1 MIIDTTF
8 DFRKDVKPSADP
20 DKESKKLLSYHKYL
34 WSKKLPNG
42 QMFELSDTEPN
53 NYLFHKSKLG
63 KFSMSS
69 DGIGV
74 SFINRKDMN
83 EIVSQI
89 SEKRKE
95 EILSIVYSLGGFI
108 IFPSNKIMIN
118 GKKRLTINGERGW
131 NRRIVDRF
139 DLTLECI
146 KRFYQND
153 KSPLTET
160 LNRYKSFFELFY
172 NFEGYVN
179 FFLLQDL
186 VKEKYSK
193 INYFLP
199 FDDFKNSPI
208 PNDIIEYKL
217 YRKNMIEFINKR
229 NQRIKEFR
237 II

>member
-1 MIIDTTF
+1 MIIDNTF
-8 DFRKDVKPSADP
+8 DFRRDVKPNADP
-20 DKESKKLLSYHKYL
+20 DNESKKLLSYHKYL

-42 QMFELSDTEPN
+42 QMFELSDTEPD

-74 SFINRKDMN
+74 SFINRKDMS
-83 EIVSQI
+83 EIINQI

-95 EILSIVYSLGGFI
+95 EILSIVYSLEGFI

-146 KRFYQND
+146 RRYYLNIDNPLQQTLQRYEKFFQLFQNF
-153 KSPLTET
+153 
-160 LNRYKSFFELFY
+160 R
-172 NFEGYVN
+172 GYVE

-186 VKEKYSK
+186 VNSK
-193 INYFLP
+193 FTEIKFFLNFDAKFPLRPLPKRLEEYNQYINNNL
-199 FDDFKNSPI
+199 DF
-208 PNDIIEYKL
+208 II
-217 YRKNMIEFINKR
+217 KR
-229 NQRIKEFR
+229 RNRMK
-237 II
+237 

>member
-1 MIIDTTF
+1 MIIDNTF
-8 DFRKDVKPSADP
+8 DFRRDVKPNADP

-42 QMFELSDTEPN
+42 QMFELSDTEPD

-74 SFINRKDMN
+74 SFINRKDMS
-83 EIVSQI
+83 EIINQI

-146 KRFYQND
+146 RRYYLNIDNPLQQTLQRYEKFFQLFQNF
-153 KSPLTET
+153 
-160 LNRYKSFFELFY
+160 R
-172 NFEGYVN
+172 GYVE

-186 VKEKYSK
+186 VKSK
-193 INYFLP
+193 FTEIKFFLNFDAKFPSRPLPKSLEEYNQYINNNLNF
-199 FDDFKNSPI
+199 
-208 PNDIIEYKL
+208 II
-217 YRKNMIEFINKR
+217 KR
-229 NQRIKEFR
+229 RNRMK
-237 II
+237 

>member
-1 MIIDTTF
+1 MIIDNTF
-8 DFRKDVKPSADP
+8 DFRRDVKPNADP

-42 QMFELSDTEPN
+42 QMFELSDTEPD

-146 KRFYQND
+146 RRYYLNINNPLQQTLRRYEKFFQLFQNF
-153 KSPLTET
+153 
-160 LNRYKSFFELFY
+160 R
-172 NFEGYVN
+172 GYVE

-186 VKEKYSK
+186 VKSK
-193 INYFLP
+193 FTEIKFFLNFDAKFPSRPLPKSLEEYNQYINNNLNF
-199 FDDFKNSPI
+199 
-208 PNDIIEYKL
+208 II
-217 YRKNMIEFINKR
+217 KR
-229 NQRIKEFR
+229 RNRMK
-237 II
+237 

>member
-1 MIIDTTF
+1 MIIDNTF
-8 DFRKDVKPSADP
+8 DFRRDVKPNADP

-42 QMFELSDTEPN
+42 QMFELSDTEPD

-146 KRFYQND
+146 RRYYLNIDNPLQQTLQRYEKFFQLFQNF
-153 KSPLTET
+153 
-160 LNRYKSFFELFY
+160 R
-172 NFEGYVN
+172 GYVE

-186 VKEKYSK
+186 VKSK
-193 INYFLP
+193 FTEIKFFLNFDAKFPSRPLPKSLGEYNQYINNNL
-199 FDDFKNSPI
+199 DF
-208 PNDIIEYKL
+208 II
-217 YRKNMIEFINKR
+217 KR
-229 NQRIKEFR
+229 RNRMK
-237 II
+237 

>member
-1 MIIDTTF
+1 MIIDNTF
-8 DFRKDVKPSADP
+8 DFRKDVKPNADP
-20 DKESKKLLSYHKYL
+20 DKESKKLLSYHKHL

-42 QMFELSDTEPN
+42 QMFDLSDTEPN

-74 SFINRKDMN
+74 SFINRKDMS
-83 EIVSQI
+83 EIINQI

-146 KRFYQND
+146 RRYYLNIDNPLQQTLQRYEKFFQLFQNF
-153 KSPLTET
+153 
-160 LNRYKSFFELFY
+160 R
-172 NFEGYVN
+172 GYVE

-186 VKEKYSK
+186 VKSK
-193 INYFLP
+193 FTEIKFFLNFDAKFPSRPLPKSLEEYNQYINNNLNF
-199 FDDFKNSPI
+199 
-208 PNDIIEYKL
+208 II
-217 YRKNMIEFINKR
+217 KR
-229 NQRIKEFR
+229 RNRMK
-237 II
+237 

>member
-1 MIIDTTF
+1 MIIDNTF
-8 DFRKDVKPSADP
+8 DFRRDVKPNADP

-42 QMFELSDTEPN
+42 QMFELSDTEPD

-74 SFINRKDMN
+74 SFINRKDMS
-83 EIVSQI
+83 EIINQI

-146 KRFYQND
+146 RRYYLNIDNPLQQTLQRYEKFFQLFQNF
-153 KSPLTET
+153 
-160 LNRYKSFFELFY
+160 R
-172 NFEGYVN
+172 GYVE

-186 VKEKYSK
+186 VKSK
-193 INYFLP
+193 FTEIKFFLNFDAKFPSRPLPKGLEEYNQYINNNLNF
-199 FDDFKNSPI
+199 
-208 PNDIIEYKL
+208 II
-217 YRKNMIEFINKR
+217 KR
-229 NQRIKEFR
+229 RNRMK
-237 II
+237 

>member
-1 MIIDTTF
+1 MIIDNTF
-8 DFRKDVKPSADP
+8 DFRRDVKPNADP

-42 QMFELSDTEPN
+42 QMFELSDTEPD

-74 SFINRKDMN
+74 SFINRKDMS
-83 EIVSQI
+83 EIINQI

-160 LNRYKSFFELFY
+160 LNRYKSFFKLFN
-172 NFEGYVN
+172 NFEGYVD

-199 FDDFKNSPI
+199 FNNFENSPI
-208 PNDIIEYKL
+208 PNDIVEYKL

-229 NQRIKEFR
+229 NQRIKNY
-237 II
+237 

>member
-1 MIIDTTF
+1 MIIDNTF
-8 DFRKDVKPSADP
+8 DFRRDVKPNADP

-42 QMFELSDTEPN
+42 QMFELSDTEPD

-74 SFINRKDMN
+74 SFINRKDMSKIIN
-83 EIVSQI
+83 QI

-146 KRFYQND
+146 RRYYLNIDNPLQQTLQRYEKFFQLFQNF
-153 KSPLTET
+153 
-160 LNRYKSFFELFY
+160 R
-172 NFEGYVN
+172 GYVE

-186 VKEKYSK
+186 VKSK
-193 INYFLP
+193 FTEIKFFLNFDAKFPSRPLPKSLEEYNQYINNNL
-199 FDDFKNSPI
+199 DF
-208 PNDIIEYKL
+208 II
-217 YRKNMIEFINKR
+217 KR
-229 NQRIKEFR
+229 RNRMK
-237 II
+237 

>member
-42 QMFELSDTEPN
+42 QMFELSDTEPD

-74 SFINRKDMN
+74 SFINRKDMS
-83 EIVSQI
+83 EIINQI

-146 KRFYQND
+146 RRYYLNIDNPLQQTLQRYEKFFQLFQNF
-153 KSPLTET
+153 
-160 LNRYKSFFELFY
+160 R
-172 NFEGYVN
+172 GYVE

-186 VKEKYSK
+186 VNSK
-193 INYFLP
+193 FTEIKFFLNFDAKFPLRPLPKSLEEYNQYINNNL
-199 FDDFKNSPI
+199 DF
-208 PNDIIEYKL
+208 II
-217 YRKNMIEFINKR
+217 KR
-229 NQRIKEFR
+229 RNRMK
-237 II
+237 

>member
-1 MIIDTTF
+1 MF
-8 DFRKDVKPSADP
+8 D
-20 DKESKKLLSYHKYL
+20 
-34 WSKKLPNG
+34 
-42 QMFELSDTEPN
+42 LSDTEPN

-74 SFINRKDMN
+74 SFINRKDMS
-83 EIVSQI
+83 EIINQI

-146 KRFYQND
+146 RRYYLNIDNPLQQTLQRYEKFFQLFQNF
-153 KSPLTET
+153 
-160 LNRYKSFFELFY
+160 R
-172 NFEGYVN
+172 GYVE

-186 VKEKYSK
+186 VKSK
-193 INYFLP
+193 FTEIKFFLNFDAKFPSRPLPKSLGEYNQYINNNLNF
-199 FDDFKNSPI
+199 
-208 PNDIIEYKL
+208 II
-217 YRKNMIEFINKR
+217 KR
-229 NQRIKEFR
+229 RNRMK
-237 II
+237 

>member
-1 MIIDTTF
+1 MIIDNTF
-8 DFRKDVKPSADP
+8 DFRKDVKPNADP

-42 QMFELSDTEPN
+42 QMFDLSDTEPN

-74 SFINRKDMN
+74 SFINRKDMS
-83 EIVSQI
+83 EIISQI

-95 EILSIVYSLGGFI
+95 EILSIVYSMGGFI

-146 KRFYQND
+146 RRYYLNIDNPLQQTLQRYEKFFQLFQNF
-153 KSPLTET
+153 
-160 LNRYKSFFELFY
+160 R
-172 NFEGYVN
+172 GYVE

-186 VKEKYSK
+186 VKSK
-193 INYFLP
+193 FTEIKFFLNFDAKFPSRPLPKSLEEYNQYINNNLNF
-199 FDDFKNSPI
+199 
-208 PNDIIEYKL
+208 II
-217 YRKNMIEFINKR
+217 KR
-229 NQRIKEFR
+229 RNRMK
-237 II
+237 

>member
-1 MIIDTTF
+1 MIIDNTF
-8 DFRKDVKPSADP
+8 DFRRDVKPNADP
-20 DKESKKLLSYHKYL
+20 DKKSKKLLSYHKYL

-42 QMFELSDTEPN
+42 QMFELSDTEPD

-74 SFINRKDMN
+74 SFINRKDMS
-83 EIVSQI
+83 EIINQI

-146 KRFYQND
+146 RRYYLNIDNPLQQTLQRYEKFFQLFQNF
-153 KSPLTET
+153 
-160 LNRYKSFFELFY
+160 R
-172 NFEGYVN
+172 GYVE

-186 VKEKYSK
+186 VKSK
-193 INYFLP
+193 FTEIKFFLNFDAKFPSRPLPKSLEEYNQYINNNLNF
-199 FDDFKNSPI
+199 
-208 PNDIIEYKL
+208 II
-217 YRKNMIEFINKR
+217 KR
-229 NQRIKEFR
+229 RNRMK
-237 II
+237 